1 MKKTTGF
8 DHDATAEPVRPAA
21 FWRQDAQLL
30 PYLVSDANTT
40 LTGPTPMPQPKADIS
55 SPDIAPPLTLDEL
68 RAGMPERVLYR
79 DGLMLVINKPFGVPV
94 HRGPAAADWKNAP
107 DLESA
112 FDVLRFGLPRI
123 PSLAHRL
130 DRDTSGCLVLGRH
143 RKALDRLG
151 RMFKNGTIDKTY
163 LAVVEGRPG
172 SDAGEIDLPLAKR
185 DPDRGWWMKVDP
197 EGLPSLTR
205 WRVLGETVDNKGATQ
220 TLVEL
225 APVTGRTHQLRV
237 HCAAMGWP
245 IVGDA
250 VYGHAPRLGG
260 PGLHLHAR
268 SVIIPLYPAKPPI
281 QVEAPPPPHMA
292 AALALCGFATL
303 SPTMAP

>member
-1 MKKTTGF
+1 MIQS
-8 DHDATAEPVRPAA
+8 PP
-21 FWRQDAQLL
+21 
-30 PYLVSDANTT
+30 T
-40 LTGPTPMPQPKADIS
+40 LE
-55 SPDIAPPLTLDEL
+55 EL
-68 RAGMPERVLYR
+68 RETMADRLLYR

-112 FDVLRFGLPRI
+112 FDALRFGLPRI

-143 RKALDRLG
+143 RKALDKLG
-151 RMFKNGTIDKTY
+151 RMFKSGEIKKTY
-163 LAVVEGRPG
+163 LAVIEGAPG
-172 SDAGEIDLPLAKR
+172 AEAGEIDLPLGKR

-197 EGLPSLTR
+197 DGLPSLTR
-205 WRVLGETVDNKGATQ
+205 WRVLGASATDSAPL

-225 APVTGRTHQLRV
+225 SPVTGRTHQLRV

-245 IVGDA
+245 ILGDA
-250 VYGHAPRLGG
+250 VYGQAPRFDG

-268 SVIIPLYPAKPPI
+268 SVTIPLYSGRPPI
-281 QVEAPPPPHMA
+281 VATAPAPPHMA
-292 AALALCGFATL
+292 AMLAACGFAE
-303 SPTMAP
+303 PAPHDIEGQAPEA